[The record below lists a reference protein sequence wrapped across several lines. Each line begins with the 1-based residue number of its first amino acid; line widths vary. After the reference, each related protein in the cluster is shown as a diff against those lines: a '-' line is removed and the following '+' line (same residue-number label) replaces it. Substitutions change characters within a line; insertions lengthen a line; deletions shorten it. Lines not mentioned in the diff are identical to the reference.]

1 VTRRYHN
8 STPLSSVK
16 RRRVEVNF
24 EGGEITSDGGVLLLR
39 EADRHMKLTQAI
51 NRAMKDLRQQGR
63 CRHSQLSLLQQRI
76 YALALGYEDLN
87 DHQTLRHDGALQT
100 AAGELQALAS
110 PSTLHRLEQRHSQ
123 HTAIALHEVLVQQFI
138 ASFAKA
144 PHELIL
150 DFDATHNIVHGE
162 QEGRHFNGFYDDYC
176 FLPLYVFC
184 EQHLLVSYLRPA
196 SRGAAHH
203 APAVLRLLAKRLR
216 QAWPEVRIII
226 RADGGFCTPLLLN
239 WCDFAGIDYVIG
251 MASNPKLAG
260 NATAWKLLA
269 STGYKASGK
278 AQKHYGEFAYKTR
291 TWRQKRRLIVKA
303 EYSERG
309 ENTRY
314 IVTSLTNH
322 PRRLYDDIY
331 CARGNMENCIKEQKA
346 LFSERTSCHHWW
358 PNQLRLLLSGFA
370 YVLMH
375 GLRRLAL
382 QNTALAK
389 CQVDTIRLKLLK
401 IGGIVIR
408 NTRRI
413 RILLSSQFAYQ
424 DEFKK
429 AVQALTSG

>member
-1 VTRRYHN
+1 M
-8 STPLSSVK
+8 
-16 RRRVEVNF
+16 
-24 EGGEITSDGGVLLLR
+24 LLR
-39 EADRHMKLTQAI
+39 EVDRRMKLTSAI
-51 NRAMKDLRQQGR
+51 NRAIPDLRVQGR
-63 CRHSQLSLLQQRI
+63 CQHSQLSMLQQRI

-100 AAGELQALAS
+100 AAGELKALAS
-110 PSTLHRLEQRHSQ
+110 PSTLHRLEQRHSK
-123 HTAIALHEVLVQQFI
+123 HAALALHEVLIEQFI
-138 ASFAKA
+138 ASFSEA

-150 DFDATHNIVHGE
+150 DVDATHNIVHGE

-184 EQHLLVSYLRPA
+184 EQHLLACYLRPV
-196 SRGAAHH
+196 SRGAAYH
-203 APAVLRLLAKRLR
+203 APAVLRLLVRRLR
-216 QAWPEVRIII
+216 QVWPGVRIII
-226 RADGGFCTPLLLN
+226 RADGGFCTPFLLN
-239 WCDFAGIDYVIG
+239 WCDVAGVDYVIG
-251 MASNPKLAG
+251 MASNCKLAAYAG
-260 NATAWKLLA
+260 VWKLLA
-269 STGYKASGK
+269 LTGYKASGTV
-278 AQKHYGEFAYKTR
+278 QKHHGEFAYKAH
-291 TWRQKRRLIVKA
+291 TWRQTRRMIVKA
-303 EYSERG
+303 EYSARG

-314 IVTSLTNH
+314 VVTSLSDD
-322 PRRLYDDIY
+322 PVRLYDEIY

-401 IGGIVIR
+401 IGGVVIR

-424 DEFKK
+424 DSFKK
-429 AVQALTSG
+429 AVQALDSG